1 MTSELVKQAWSVAT
15 KAQQAARGATTLTL
29 RATLFA
35 SGIVAGASVARLGTD
50 QARLGATGFLLGT
63 LLVPTLV
70 GAYRWY
76 KSRDPLLGL
85 LRATSRAQPELA
97 EKIGRAHDLALR
109 SEADLDLSEVAT
121 SAQRATAELA
131 ALHLQRKLSS
141 IDFGA
146 LAAGAQR
153 LAMRVS
159 VVSLLLAAA
168 VVVAVAVEPTRTL
181 EGMSVW
187 ASRKGIGAF
196 SLLYA
201 DEVELTVDTPRH
213 TSLGRLVLTSTSDVE
228 LPRGS
233 VITMRA
239 RPLLPGR
246 NLVLT
251 DGVSSERFVPDGK
264 GAVVARWT
272 VKNSADLRIAATFGS
287 VRVEQHD
294 VLALESVA
302 DEAPQVTLAGAP
314 QKVKLVDR
322 KSLALSWQAT
332 DDYGLAEI
340 ALVLRAG
347 DAEERRSLS
356 KPHTQTKAEQGAFEL
371 STQEAFFKRSHI
383 PVEVTIQA
391 RDNDSVIG
399 SKWGSSQAF
408 IVIPPIVGE
417 PEAKRHLA
425 LSQARDGL
433 VDLLATRVSAAP
445 LADVDAFVRADE
457 KAEKAA
463 IGIVESALSESYG
476 GLRVVGST
484 RRVFAGQLRR
494 LETAGKAFRAAP
506 NSKALEAL
514 TTVTEEVVL
523 AVDSSVRGSAN
534 SEAGVIAK
542 KLALVAEDAQKA
554 ANAAQTEVEAERGR
568 ERLGAALLVLLPA
581 AHELSKLGDLG
592 ADLGD
597 LTRSGTEKIQRAVD
611 SDQLFQAEL
620 AAQHLAERLR
630 QPTFS
635 IGGGGRPG
643 VESGGSDGSGVADG
657 EASEAHDLAESAG
670 KSLEDLIA
678 EHQAELDN
686 VDRALEEATTKEE
699 RDALK
704 KLAQEQAEALRNAVK
719 NLPNSGAPGSASEQA
734 AKAKQR
740 IQSMATKLERGKL
753 KDAIAEGKEGLAQLR
768 EAKKRAALEEFV
780 DDEVVGAESTR
791 AGNRVEEAITELER
805 LQKAVDDQA
814 KERAKDALSKA
825 GKNEGK
831 LAEKADDLRQK
842 GEQGDAAMPQNQL
855 DRLRQA
861 AEAMRA
867 AKEALEKGD
876 VEQGAEKQR
885 DAQRVLEMS
894 RDVPDDAREPMSDAP
909 NSAPTASGEGKPSQ
923 DGEVPSADQHKNP
936 EEWRK
941 RVMDGLSKPH
951 DKRQRDA
958 LRRYTEGL
966 LR

>member
-1 MTSELVKQAWSVAT
+1 MTSELVKQAWAA
-15 KAQQAARGATTLTL
+15 AQKVQKSARGATTLTL
-29 RATLFA
+29 QTVVVA
-35 SGIVAGASVARLGTD
+35 SGVVAGASLARLGTE
-50 QARLGATGFLLGT
+50 QARLGATALVLGA
-63 LLVPTLV
+63 LLVPALSE
-70 GAYRWY
+70 AYRWY
-76 KSRDPLLGL
+76 KNRDPLLGL
-85 LRATSRAQPELA
+85 LRATSQTQAELA
-97 EKIGRAHDLALR
+97 EAIGRAHDLALR
-109 SEADLDLSEVAT
+109 SSADLDLVEEAT
-121 SAQRATAELA
+121 PAKRASAELA
-131 ALHLQRKLSS
+131 DLHLQRKLSR
-141 IDFGA
+141 IDYAA
-146 LAAGAQR
+146 LSAGAQR
-153 LAMRVS
+153 LALRVS
-159 VVSLLLAAA
+159 VGALLLAAA
-168 VVVAVAVEPTRTL
+168 LMVAVAIEPTRTL
-181 EGMSVW
+181 EGLSVW
-187 ASRKGIGAF
+187 TARKGVGAF
-196 SLLYA
+196 SLLYV
-201 DEVELTVDTPRH
+201 DQVELTVDAPRH
-213 TSLGRLVLTSTSDVE
+213 TSLGRLVLTSLSDVE

-233 VITMRA
+233 VITLRA
-239 RPLLPGR
+239 RPLHAGR

-272 VKNSADLRIAATFGS
+272 VKNSADLRIAAAFGS

-302 DEAPQVTLAGAP
+302 DEAPQVALAGAP
-314 QKVKLVDR
+314 QKVKLVDK
-322 KSLALSWQAT
+322 KSLSLSWQAT
-332 DDYGLAEI
+332 DDYGLAEV

-347 DAEERRSLS
+347 EAEERRSLS
-356 KPHTQTKAEQGAFEL
+356 KPHTQTKSEQGSFEL

-425 LSQARDGL
+425 LTQARNGL
-433 VDLLATRVSAAP
+433 VDLLAARLNATPGASMEA
-445 LADVDAFVRADE
+445 LARADE
-457 KAEKAA
+457 KAEKVAL
-463 IGIVESALSESYG
+463 GIVESVLSESYG

-494 LETAGKAFRAAP
+494 LEEAGKAFRAAP
-506 NSKALEAL
+506 SSKALETL

-568 ERLGAALLVLLPA
+568 ERLGAALLVLAPA
-581 AHELSKLGDLG
+581 SQELSKLGDLG

-611 SDQLFQAEL
+611 AGQWFQAEL

-657 EASEAHDLAESAG
+657 EASAAHDLAESAG
-670 KSLEDLIA
+670 KSLEELIT
-678 EHQAELDN
+678 EHQAELDKL
-686 VDRALEEATTKEE
+686 DRALEDATTKEE

-704 KLAQEQAEALRNAVK
+704 KLAREQAEALREAVK
-719 NLPNSGAPGSASEQA
+719 SLPNSGAPGSAAEQA

-740 IQSMATKLERGKL
+740 VQSMATKLERGKI

-780 DDEVVGAESTR
+780 DDEVVGAEATR
-791 AGNRVEEAITELER
+791 AGNRVEEAITALEA
-805 LQKAVDDQA
+805 LQKAIDEQA

-831 LAEKADDLRQK
+831 LAEKADALRQQ
-842 GEQGDAAMPQNQL
+842 GEQGDTAMPQSQL
-855 DRLRQA
+855 DRLQQA

-894 RDVPDDAREPMSDAP
+894 RDVPDDAREPSNDAP
-909 NSAPTASGEGKPSQ
+909 SAAPMPSGEGKPGQ
-923 DGEVPSADQHKNP
+923 EAEIPSADQHKNP